1 MPLRDVDA
9 AQISLTIQRSGH
21 TSTSAGESQGISS
34 APNLRD
40 IGGYLTRDGHRV
52 RTGIVYRSS
61 ALHQLA
67 GGDAAAFARLGI
79 RTVYDLR
86 SDPER
91 QAQAGQLPKGTNY
104 VVADV
109 IGGAVRGGFAQ
120 LTEMLT
126 NPALARELLGDG
138 RGISM
143 WTDLYR
149 DFVRLDSARD
159 AYRRLFTGIAGEVN
173 RPALYHCSTGKD
185 RTGWATAALLLLLD
199 VPYELVMKDFLRS
212 AIYLRPLVEP
222 MTDAFAAQ
230 GGDPELLQPF
240 LGIVPGY
247 LDAARDEV
255 SRSFGTIEGYFAV
268 GLNVDA
274 TMQKALREALLV
286 RD

>member
-1 MPLRDVDA
+1 
-9 AQISLTIQRSGH
+9 
-21 TSTSAGESQGISS
+21 
-34 APNLRD
+34 
-40 IGGYLTRDGHRV
+40 
-52 RTGIVYRSS
+52 
-61 ALHQLA
+61 
-67 GGDAAAFARLGI
+67 
-79 RTVYDLR
+79 VYDLR

-91 QAQAGQLPKGTNY
+91 QAQAEQLPHGTKY

-109 IGGAVRGGFAQ
+109 IGGTVRGGFAQ
-120 LTEMLT
+120 LTEMLS
-126 NPALARELLGDG
+126 NPELAWDLLGDG

-149 DFVRLDSARD
+149 DFVRLDCARG
-159 AYRRLFTGIAGEVN
+159 AYGRLFTGIAGEVN

-199 VPYELVMKDFLRS
+199 VPYELVMEDFLRS
-212 AIYLRPLVEP
+212 ALYLRPLVEP
-222 MTDAFAAQ
+222 MADAFAAR

-247 LDAARDEV
+247 LDAARAEV
-255 SRSFGTIEGYFAV
+255 SRCFGTIEAYFTV

-274 TMQKALREALLV
+274 TMQQALREALLV

>member
-1 MPLRDVDA
+1 MA
-9 AQISLTIQRSGH
+9 AGK
-21 TSTSAGESQGISS
+21 SQGISS

-40 IGGYLTRDGHRV
+40 VGGYLTRDGHRV
-52 RTGIVYRSS
+52 RTGLLYRSS
-61 ALHQLA
+61 ALHHLA
-67 GGDAAAFARLGI
+67 GDDAAAFARLGI

-91 QAQAGQLPKGTNY
+91 QAQPEQLPRGTKY

-109 IGGAVRGGFAQ
+109 IGGAMRGSFAQ
-120 LTEMLT
+120 VTEMLS
-126 NPALARELLGDG
+126 NPELARDLVGEG

-143 WTDLYR
+143 WTELYH
-149 DFVRLDSARD
+149 DFVRLESARA
-159 AYRRLFTGIAGEVN
+159 AYGRLFTGIADEVN

-199 VPYELVMKDFLRS
+199 VPYELVMKDFLLS
-212 AIYLRPLVEP
+212 AAYLRPLVEP
-222 MTDAFAAQ
+222 MTDAFAAR

-240 LGIVPGY
+240 LGIVPHY

-255 SRSFGTIEGYFAV
+255 SRSFGTIEGYFAT

-274 TMQKALREALLV
+274 AIQQALREALLV
-286 RD
+286 RA

>member
-1 MPLRDVDA
+1 MA
-9 AQISLTIQRSGH
+9 AGK
-21 TSTSAGESQGISS
+21 SQGISS

-40 IGGYLTRDGHRV
+40 VGGYLTRDGHRV
-52 RTGIVYRSS
+52 RTGLLYRSS
-61 ALHQLA
+61 ALHHLA
-67 GGDAAAFARLGI
+67 GDDAAAFARLGI

-91 QAQAGQLPKGTNY
+91 QAQPEQLPRGTKY

-109 IGGAVRGGFAQ
+109 IGGAMRGSFAQ
-120 LTEMLT
+120 VTEMLS
-126 NPALARELLGDG
+126 NPELARDLVGEG

-143 WTDLYR
+143 WTELYH
-149 DFVRLDSARD
+149 DFVRLESARA
-159 AYRRLFTGIAGEVN
+159 AYGRLFTGIADEVN

-199 VPYELVMKDFLRS
+199 VPYELVMKDFLLS
-212 AIYLRPLVEP
+212 AAYLRPLVEP
-222 MTDAFAAQ
+222 MTDAFAAR

-240 LGIVPGY
+240 LGIVPDY

-255 SRSFGTIEGYFAV
+255 SRSFGTIAGYFAM

-274 TMQKALREALLV
+274 AIQQVLREALLV

>member
-1 MPLRDVDA
+1 MA
-9 AQISLTIQRSGH
+9 AGK
-21 TSTSAGESQGISS
+21 SQGISS

-91 QAQAGQLPKGTNY
+91 QAQAEQLPKGTNY

>member
-1 MPLRDVDA
+1 MSPTTR
-9 AQISLTIQRSGH
+9 RSSH
-21 TSTSAGESQGISS
+21 TSTAAGESQGIWS

-40 IGGYLTRDGHRV
+40 IGGYPTRDGDRV
-52 RTGIVYRSS
+52 RTGVVYRSS

-67 GGDAAAFARLGI
+67 GDDAAAFARLGI

-91 QAQAGQLPKGTNY
+91 QAQAEQLPPGTNY

-126 NPALARELLGDG
+126 DPALARDLLGDG

-143 WTDLYR
+143 WTELYR
-149 DFVRLDSARD
+149 DFVRLDSARR
-159 AYRRLFTGIAGEVN
+159 AYGRLFTGIAGEVN

-199 VPYELVMKDFLRS
+199 VPYELVMQDFLRS
-212 AIYLRPLVEP
+212 AVYLRPLVEP

-274 TMQKALREALLV
+274 TMQQALRETLLV
-286 RD
+286 RN

>member
-1 MPLRDVDA
+1 MA
-9 AQISLTIQRSGH
+9 AGK
-21 TSTSAGESQGISS
+21 SQGISS

-40 IGGYLTRDGHRV
+40 IGGYLSRDGHRV
-52 RTGIVYRSS
+52 RTGLVYRSS
-61 ALHQLA
+61 APHHLA
-67 GGDAAAFARLGI
+67 GDDAAAFARLGI

-91 QAQAGQLPKGTNY
+91 QAQAEQPPRGTQY

-109 IGGAVRGGFAQ
+109 IGDAVRGSFAQ
-120 LTEMLT
+120 LTEMLS
-126 NPALARELLGDG
+126 NPELARDLLGDG

-143 WTDLYR
+143 WTELYR
-149 DFVRLDSARD
+149 DFVRLDSARG
-159 AYRRLFTGIAGEVN
+159 AYGRLFTGIAEEVN

-222 MTDAFAAQ
+222 MTDAFAAR

-240 LGIVPGY
+240 LGIVPDY

-255 SRSFGTIEGYFAV
+255 SRSFGTIEGYFAM

-274 TMQKALREALLV
+274 AIQQALGEALLV

>member
-1 MPLRDVDA
+1 MA
-9 AQISLTIQRSGH
+9 AGK
-21 TSTSAGESQGISS
+21 SQGISS

-40 IGGYLTRDGHRV
+40 VGGYLTRDGHRV
-52 RTGIVYRSS
+52 RTGLLYRSS
-61 ALHQLA
+61 ALHHLA
-67 GGDAAAFARLGI
+67 GDDAAAFARLGI

-91 QAQAGQLPKGTNY
+91 QAQPEQLPRGTKY

-109 IGGAVRGGFAQ
+109 IGGAMRGSFAQ
-120 LTEMLT
+120 VTEMLS
-126 NPALARELLGDG
+126 NPELARDLLGEG

-143 WTDLYR
+143 WTELYH
-149 DFVRLDSARD
+149 DFVRLESARA
-159 AYRRLFTGIAGEVN
+159 AYGRLFTGIADEVN

-199 VPYELVMKDFLRS
+199 VPYELVMKDFLLS
-212 AIYLRPLVEP
+212 AAYLRPLVEP
-222 MTDAFAAQ
+222 MTDAFAAR

-240 LGIVPGY
+240 LGIVPDY

-255 SRSFGTIEGYFAV
+255 SRSFGTIAGYFAM

-274 TMQKALREALLV
+274 AIQQALREALLAW
-286 RD
+286 D